1 MRNSRNL
8 NMDRVA
14 VVASAQTELRPRWS
28 GAQHVDLIS
37 AVVASVFKGTGLSID
52 DVDFVI
58 DSGSDVLDG
67 RSISNCGFLGAMGA
81 HHKEESRV
89 EEDGLWAALYGT
101 TKIAAGG
108 AQVGLII
115 AYSKPSESDVNL
127 FYSSQCEPFYQRPVG
142 FDHRA
147 ASGIQ
152 AQRYLAQHGRTPADL
167 ARITAKRWSDAA
179 RHGRVQIASLPGE
192 SDVLSSANV
201 AAPLRALMMAR
212 PVDGAVAVLLASEE
226 IARRTQRKPVWITGM
241 GASTDRHSFAARKA
255 GALEACEVAARS
267 AYARAGWDK
276 PGASIAEVSASSAVS
291 ELMVLESL
299 GLAVPGRGMDL
310 LNGSGNT
317 AINLSGGAL
326 PADPIMATGLVR
338 LSEAVRQLTCPDI
351 YGLESPSSAIVHG
364 AGGVGMQAHCVMTLE
379 I

>member
-1 MRNSRNL
+1 M

-89 EEDGLWAALYGT
+89 EEDGLWAALYGA

-152 AQRYLAQHGRTPADL
+152 AQRYLAQHGRTSADL
-167 ARITAKRWSDAA
+167 ARVAAKRWSDAA
-179 RHGRVQIASLPGE
+179 RQGRVQIAMAPSE
-192 SDVLSSANV
+192 ADVLASTNIAV
-201 AAPLRALMMAR
+201 PLKALMMAR

-226 IARRTQRKPVWITGM
+226 VARRTQPMPVWITGM
-241 GASTDRHSFAARKA
+241 GMSTDRHAFAARK
-255 GALEACEVAARS
+255 GGVLEACEVAARS

-276 PGASIAEVSASSAVS
+276 PTASIAEVSASSAVS
-291 ELMVLESL
+291 ELMVIEAL
-299 GLAVPGRGMDL
+299 GLAAPGRGMDL
-310 LNGSGNT
+310 LGDQKNISV
-317 AINLSGGAL
+317 NLSGGAL

-338 LSEAVRQLTCPDI
+338 LSEAMRQLTCPDS
-351 YGLESPSSAIVHG
+351 YGLRSPSSAIVHG
-364 AGGVGMQAHCVMTLE
+364 AGGVGMQAHCVLTLE